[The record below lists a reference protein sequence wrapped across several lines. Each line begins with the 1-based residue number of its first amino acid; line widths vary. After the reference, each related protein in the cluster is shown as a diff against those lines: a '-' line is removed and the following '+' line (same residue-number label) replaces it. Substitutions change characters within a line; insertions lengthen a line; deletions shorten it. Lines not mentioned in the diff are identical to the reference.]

1 MATTPHYMKLLK
13 PAWRWFGP
21 DDPVTL
27 QEIRQTDAAGIVT
40 ALHDIPH
47 GEIWPVAAIAERKHL
62 IEKAGLTWDVVE
74 SVTVHESIKTQTGD
88 YTGYIEKYKLTL
100 ENLAACNIRTVTYNF
115 MPVLDWVRTNIDY
128 RLPNGAEA
136 LYFDC
141 ADLALFDIYLLE
153 RKNAAAAHS
162 AAAVT
167 EAAVRWQQYSDAQ
180 KQAIANTILLGIP
193 SEKKLDIPGIRERLQ
208 HYKHIS
214 RQQLRQHLQYFLK
227 QVTPVAEKLGIK
239 LAIHPD
245 DPPFDVLGLPRIVST
260 YDDIAFILNAVDS
273 PANGICYCTGSLGA
287 NPQND
292 LPAILRMIGPRVHFV
307 HLRNVQHEANGNFY
321 EADHLQ
327 GSVDMHAV
335 MKTLL
340 QLQQQQPLPIPF
352 RPDHGHRILDDLHKQ
367 CNPGY
372 TAIGRMKGL
381 AALLGLQLG
390 IAGSRYTR

>member
-1 MATTPHYMKLLK
+1 MKLLK
-13 PAWRWFGP
+13 PTWRWFGP

-27 QEIRQTDAAGIVT
+27 QEIRQTDATGIVT

-47 GEIWPVAAIAERKHL
+47 GEVWPMAAIAARKQL
-62 IEKAGLTWDVVE
+62 IEQAGLTWDVVE

-100 ENLAACNIRTVTYNF
+100 ENLAACGIRIVTYNF
-115 MPVLDWVRTNIDY
+115 MPVLDWVRTNNSY

-136 LYFDC
+136 LYFDK
-141 ADLALFDIYLLE
+141 ADLALFDIHLLE
-153 RKNAAAAHS
+153 RKNAANDYDAATVAV
-162 AAAVT
+162 AAQ
-167 EAAVRWQQYSDAQ
+167 RWQQYTDAQ
-180 KQAIANTILLGIP
+180 KQAIADTILLGIP

-208 HYKHIS
+208 HYKHIT
-214 RQQLRQHLQYFLK
+214 RQQLRQHLQYFLQ
-227 QVTPVAEKLGIK
+227 QVVPVAEKLDIK

-245 DPPFDVLGLPRIVST
+245 DPPFDVLGLPRIVSSH
-260 YDDIAFILNAVDS
+260 DDIAFILQMVDS

-287 NPQND
+287 GTHND
-292 LPAILRMIGPRVHFV
+292 LPAILRMIGSRVNFV
-307 HLRNVQHEANGNFY
+307 HLRNVQQDTSGNFY

-327 GSVDMHAV
+327 GDVDMYTI

-352 RPDHGHRILDDLHKQ
+352 RPDHGHRMLDDLQKH

-381 AALLGLQLG
+381 AALLGLQRG
-390 IAGSRYTR
+390 IAGGR

>member
-1 MATTPHYMKLLK
+1 MKLLK
-13 PAWRWFGP
+13 PTWRWFGP

-27 QEIRQTDAAGIVT
+27 QEIRQTDATGIVT

-47 GEIWPVAAIAERKHL
+47 GEVWPRAAIAARKQL
-62 IEKAGLTWDVVE
+62 IEQAGLTWDVVE

-100 ENLAACNIRTVTYNF
+100 ENLAACGIRIVTYNF
-115 MPVLDWVRTNIDY
+115 MPVLDWVRTNISY

-136 LYFDC
+136 LYFDK
-141 ADLALFDIYLLE
+141 ADLALFDIHLLE
-153 RKNAAAAHS
+153 RKNAANDYDAATV
-162 AAAVT
+162 AAVSQ
-167 EAAVRWQQYSDAQ
+167 RWQQYTDAQ
-180 KQAIANTILLGIP
+180 KQAIADTILLGIP

-208 HYKHIS
+208 HYKHIT
-214 RQQLRQHLQYFLK
+214 RQQLRQHLQYFLQ
-227 QVTPVAEKLGIK
+227 QVVPVAEKLDMK

-245 DPPFDVLGLPRIVST
+245 DPPFDVLGLPRIVSSH
-260 YDDIAFILNAVDS
+260 DDIAFILQMVDS
-273 PANGICYCTGSLGA
+273 PANGVCYCTGSLGA
-287 NPQND
+287 GTHND
-292 LPAILRMIGPRVHFV
+292 LPAILRMIGSRVNFV
-307 HLRNVQHEANGNFY
+307 HLRNVQQDTNGNFY

-327 GSVDMHAV
+327 GDVDMYTI

-352 RPDHGHRILDDLHKQ
+352 RPDHGHRMLDDLQKH

-381 AALLGLQLG
+381 AALLGLQRG
-390 IAGSRYTR
+390 IAGGR

>member
-1 MATTPHYMKLLK
+1 MKLLK
-13 PAWRWFGP
+13 PTWRWFGP

-27 QEIRQTDAAGIVT
+27 QEIRQTDATGIVT

-47 GEIWPVAAIAERKHL
+47 GEVWPRAAIAARKQL
-62 IEKAGLTWDVVE
+62 IEQAGLTWDVVE

-100 ENLAACNIRTVTYNF
+100 ENLAACGIRIVTYNF
-115 MPVLDWVRTNIDY
+115 MPVLDWVRTNISY

-136 LYFDC
+136 LYFDK
-141 ADLALFDIYLLE
+141 ADLALFDIHLLE
-153 RKNAAAAHS
+153 RKNAANDYDAATV
-162 AAAVT
+162 AAAT
-167 EAAVRWQQYSDAQ
+167 QRWQQYTDAQ
-180 KQAIANTILLGIP
+180 KQAIADTILLGIP

-208 HYKHIS
+208 HYKHIT
-214 RQQLRQHLQYFLK
+214 RQQLRQHLQYFLQ
-227 QVTPVAEKLGIK
+227 QVVPVAEKLDMK

-245 DPPFDVLGLPRIVST
+245 DPPFDVLGLPRIVSSH
-260 YDDIAFILNAVDS
+260 DDIAFILQMVDS

-287 NPQND
+287 GTHND
-292 LPAILRMIGPRVHFV
+292 LPAILRMIGSRVNFV
-307 HLRNVQHEANGNFY
+307 HLRNVQQDTNGNFY

-327 GSVDMHAV
+327 GDVDMYTI

-352 RPDHGHRILDDLHKQ
+352 RPDHGHRMLDDLQKH

-381 AALLGLQLG
+381 AALLGLQRG
-390 IAGSRYTR
+390 IAGGR